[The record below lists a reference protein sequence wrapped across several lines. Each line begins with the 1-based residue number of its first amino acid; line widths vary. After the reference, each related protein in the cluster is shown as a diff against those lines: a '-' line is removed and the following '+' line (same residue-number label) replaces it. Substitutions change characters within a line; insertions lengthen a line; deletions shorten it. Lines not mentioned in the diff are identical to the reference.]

1 MSYQHISIARDG
13 HIASVTFN
21 RPDKANALNFEHLT
35 EIEHAALSFRDD
47 AETRAVMKSNGF
59 RWAPSQGAWQ
69 RQLTGNARH
78 AGRSALRALGVDLS
92 AK

>member
-1 MSYQHISIARDG
+1 MKKRIAQLEKASTRETTEYDFQGVCRVVENVEENRLQFFFDG
-13 HIASVTFN
+13 K
-21 RPDKANALNFEHLT
+21 P
-35 EIEHAALSFRDD
+35 D

-69 RQLTGNARH
+69 RQLTSNARL